1 MTLLSSR
8 RDIGKR
14 REELRSDVMSIQCF
28 ISIAKPK
35 DIDDAKLVGVNI
47 GGGGGGD
54 WCVNKLIVKDIN

>member
-35 DIDDAKLVGVNI
+35 VIDDAKLVGVNI
-47 GGGGGGD
+47 GGAHYNSAEFYG
-54 WCVNKLIVKDIN
+54 KKM